1 MKLKTVAHQTMTDH
15 EERMETLEI
24 LADPE
29 TMKVMVASIEDAKAD
44 RWVGEAKVLRAL
56 QA

>member
-1 MKLKTVAHQTMTDH
+1 MKLKTVVHQTMTDH
-15 EERMETLEI
+15 EDRMETQEI

-29 TMKVMVASIEDAKAD
+29 VMKVMAASIEDAKGD
-44 RWVGEAKVLRAL
+44 RWVGETEVLRAL